1 MELDIETQTVC
12 STTPCL
18 VFEGVPS
25 HDVNYSLA
33 YASGFLLLVYPTQ
46 MISVYQDNGYF
57 ARRIE
62 DPQCRGLDFYDANL
76 VPAAHGD
83 GASGSG
89 LDLKHVVQSQV
100 RILVPILQG
109 TNLVFVS
116 RRPTN

>member
-1 MELDIETQTVC
+1 
-12 STTPCL
+12 
-18 VFEGVPS
+18 
-25 HDVNYSLA
+25 
-33 YASGFLLLVYPTQ
+33 

-62 DPQCRGLDFYDANL
+62 DPQCRGLDYYDANL

-83 GASGSG
+83 GASRSG
-89 LDLKHVVQSQV
+89 LALKHVVQSQV

-116 RRPTN
+116 RRPTNLSSQDSNSGSPVQETTFLI